1 MRKIFALVVVGAGL
15 GLAVPLVAQDQMSP
29 EEQKDWFVQFVEGQ
43 LSTPERQIR
52 ISNIDGVLSDTA
64 SIREVTISDS
74 EGVWLRINNAA
85 IDWDQGA
92 LFTGRLLVREL
103 TADSIE
109 FIRNAIP
116 STDPDLPAPEA
127 QPFEV
132 PEFPVAIQLDKL
144 AVPKVT
150 FGDAVFGLGSEIS
163 VAGNLKLENGSLNS
177 TLDITRLD
185 GPGGKLDA
193 RVAYVNEESSIDVA
207 VTLTEPPDGIVA
219 NLLSIE
225 GRPEIALSVTGKG
238 PVEDLRTTLA
248 LDAGGNR
255 ALEGVAT
262 FTGTDE
268 GLAVNADLGG
278 PIGMLVA
285 PDFRAFFGQNSSLSA
300 SAVVRDSGGVE
311 VSKFTLGGGQLN
323 LDGQLRTTSDGFLD
337 RLRLTGTI
345 ADQTGNAVVVLPV
358 PGGKTS
364 IESADIAV
372 DFGSNDQGRWTADI
386 TASGFTNGDL
396 AARDITVTAS
406 GVAANIED
414 PANRRLTFN
423 ADGTIA
429 GISSA
434 DPAITKAL
442 GDSAGFGVAGL
453 WNAGEP
459 IQLAQL
465 RLVGRA
471 LTLAAAGTIDD
482 NIFDGD
488 ITIETSSIA
497 PFSGL
502 ADRQLGGAMSLT
514 ATGTL
519 SPLVGGFNLALDGT
533 ATNLKLSEPV
543 LDRVLA
549 GQVALSGRVARDTQG
564 LTASDF
570 RIGND
575 KVAIT
580 ADGSFATGAADFD
593 FGMNLSSLSLISDNA
608 NGRLEITGSAKGK
621 GDIALNLTGRVPEGQ
636 LAGKQLRDA
645 RFGFDGT
652 LAEAGTLTGKLNG
665 NADLG
670 NTPVTLTGDLATSDT
685 GNRLSG
691 LAFTAGA
698 TRLTGDLVQNTD
710 GLITGELALVSSDVS
725 TAAALAAITA
735 SGSADA
741 RITLSASNGTQ
752 AAAVTG
758 NIQNLR
764 ANDVRVG
771 TADIRATLT
780 DLFGTPAIT
789 GNVTARTLIAGG
801 FTIDQLD
808 AEANQSGGTTS
819 FTVNASTQSDATLL
833 NAGLSPLQATARGRL
848 TGRMITLDSLTA
860 NGRGGLQVTGS
871 GQVPLDGGGLAID
884 ISGSA
889 PLAFANRF
897 VADRGGQFS
906 GTANLRARVTGSLAD
921 PRFTGTVST
930 GGAGYVD
937 PELNLRL
944 VGIGG
949 TASLNGDRLVIDQL
963 AANLSTG
970 GSVSIGGSVGLT
982 GGNVADLS
990 IRLNNARYADG
1001 NMFVATASGNL
1012 QLSGAIAN
1020 NPLLSGNLRIDKADI
1035 TIPESF
1041 GGAAALIDTQHR
1053 NTPAGAAATLAR
1065 ARVDEQGRLRN
1076 ASGRP
1081 SVVQLNVNVSAP
1093 NQIFVRGRG
1102 LDAEVG
1108 GQVKLTGSVND
1119 IRPVGGFTL
1128 TRGRMAILGQ
1138 RITFEE
1144 GLVTLVGDLDPF
1156 LDFRARTQGDGI
1168 TVFVD
1173 VTGRVSDLEI
1183 SFSSNPTLPEDEV
1196 LSRLIF
1202 DRSMGELTPLQ
1213 LAKLAGAAAELAG
1226 GSSTSLVD
1234 SLRDKAGLAD
1244 LDIVAGEDGNL
1255 AVQAGAYVQDN
1266 VYLGV
1271 QAGADG
1277 DSRVTVNLDL
1287 TDDIKARASTGT
1299 DGETELGI
1307 FYELDY

>member
-1 MRKIFALVVVGAGL
+1 MRRIFALVVVGAGL
-15 GLAVPLVAQDQMSP
+15 GLALPLVAQDQMSP

-64 SIREVTISDS
+64 SIREVTISDE

-109 FIRNAIP
+109 YVRNAIP
-116 STDPDLPAPEA
+116 SDDPDLPAPEA

-144 AVPKVT
+144 AVPSVT
-150 FGDAVFGLGSEIS
+150 FGESVFGLGSEIS
-163 VAGNLKLENGSLNS
+163 VAGNLRLENGSLDS

-193 RVAYVNEESSIDVA
+193 QVAYTNEDSSIDVA

-219 NLLSIE
+219 NLLNIE
-225 GRPEIALSVTGKG
+225 GKPEIALSVTGKG
-238 PVEDLRTTLA
+238 PVDDLRTTLA

-255 ALEGVAT
+255 ALEGIAT
-262 FTGTDE
+262 FDRSSD
-268 GLAVNADLGG
+268 GLTVNADLGG

-300 SAVVRDSGGVE
+300 AAVIRDSGGVE
-311 VSKFTLGGGQLN
+311 VSKFTLAGGQLS

-337 RLRLTGTI
+337 RLSLTGTI
-345 ADQTGNAVVVLPV
+345 ADQTGNAVVLPV
-358 PGGKTS
+358 PGGRTS
-364 IESADIAV
+364 IQGADIAV
-372 DFGSNDQGRWTADI
+372 DFGSNDQGNWTADI
-386 TASGFTNGDL
+386 AATGFTNGDFS
-396 AARDITVTAS
+396 ARDITITAS
-406 GVAANIED
+406 GVAANIAD
-414 PANRRLTFN
+414 AANRRLTFN

-434 DPAITKAL
+434 DPAITEAL
-442 GDSAGFGVAGL
+442 GDSAGFGLAGL
-453 WNAGEP
+453 WSAGEP
-459 IQLAQL
+459 IQIAQM

-471 LTLAAAGTIDD
+471 LTLALAGEIEDSV
-482 NIFDGD
+482 FDGEINID
-488 ITIETSSIA
+488 TSSIA

-514 ATGTL
+514 ATGTV

-533 ATNLKLSEPV
+533 ANNLELSEPT

-580 ADGSFATGAADFD
+580 ADGTFATGAADFD
-593 FGMNLSSLSLISDNA
+593 FGMTLSSLSVISENA
-608 NGRLEITGSAKGK
+608 NGRLEITGSARGE

-652 LAEAGTLTGKLNG
+652 LAEAGTLSGKLSG
-665 NADLG
+665 DASLG
-670 NTPVTLTGDLATSDT
+670 GTPVTLAGDLATSDT

-691 LAFTAGA
+691 LVFTAGA

-741 RITLSASNGTQ
+741 RITLGASNGTQ
-752 AAAVTG
+752 TADVTG
-758 NIQNLR
+758 SIQNLS
-764 ANDVRVG
+764 ANDLRVG
-771 TADIRATLT
+771 TADIRATLS
-780 DLFGTPAIT
+780 DLFGTPAINGT
-789 GNVTARTLIAGG
+789 VSATTLIAGG
-801 FTIDQLD
+801 FTIDQLE
-808 AEANQSGGTTS
+808 AEASQSGDTTS
-819 FTVNASTQSDATLL
+819 FTVNASTNSDSTLL
-833 NAGLSPLQATARGRL
+833 NAGISPLQATARGRL

-871 GQVPLDGGGLAID
+871 GQLPLDGNGLGID

-889 PLAFANRF
+889 PLALANRF

-906 GTANLRARVTGSLAD
+906 GTANLRARVTGSLTN
-921 PRFTGTVST
+921 PQFSGTVST

-944 VGIGG
+944 VNIGG
-949 TASLNGDRLVIDQL
+949 TASLSGERLVIDQL
-963 AANLSTG
+963 SANLSTG
-970 GSVSIGGSVGLT
+970 GSVSIGGAVGLT
-982 GGNVADLS
+982 GANVADLS
-990 IRLNNARYADG
+990 IRLNDARYADG
-1001 NMFVATASGNL
+1001 TMFVATASGNL

-1041 GGAAALIDTQHR
+1041 GGTAALIDTQHR

-1081 SVVQLNVNVSAP
+1081 SVIQLDINVSAP

-1128 TRGRMAILGQ
+1128 TRGRMSILGQ

-1156 LDFRARTQGDGI
+1156 LDFRARTEGDGI

-1255 AVQAGAYVQDN
+1255 AVQAGAYIQDN

-1277 DSRVTVNLDL
+1277 ESRVTVNLDL